1 MRHFISTDQLTEEDI
16 IQLIK
21 QAQSYKSSSPQ
32 IDEQFFAANLF
43 FEPSTRT
50 KMSFIVAQRKLG
62 IEVLDFNQDIS
73 SVQKGESLYDTAK
86 TLESIGSNLLVIRD
100 KKDDWMEEL
109 KGINIPII
117 NAGAGKAEH
126 PTQSLLDLLTIY
138 EEYGSFKNL
147 NVTIVGDIKYS
158 RVAHSNA
165 KVLRRL
171 GANVSL
177 SSPPEFQEVSG
188 NWNHISID
196 EAVKWSDVI
205 MLLRVQHE
213 RHPDNM
219 KRDTTSYL
227 EKYGL
232 TKERESIMK
241 KHAIILHPAPVNRGV
256 EIDTDLV
263 ECSKSRI
270 FKQMNNGV
278 YIRMAII
285 TKLLKEWGYINE
297 KTIEKRNSFIGNKRI
312 QTI

>member
-1 MRHFISTDQLTEEDI
+1 QQCERLYVSAKELENIDAKFHF
-16 IQLIK
+16 
-21 QAQSYKSSSPQ
+21 
-32 IDEQFFAANLF
+32 
-43 FEPSTRT
+43 
-50 KMSFIVAQRKLG
+50 
-62 IEVLDFNQDIS
+62 
-73 SVQKGESLYDTAK
+73 
-86 TLESIGSNLLVIRD
+86 IRD
-100 KKDDWMEEL
+100 KKDERMEEL

-256 EIDTDLV
+256 EI
-263 ECSKSRI
+263 
-270 FKQMNNGV
+270 
-278 YIRMAII
+278 
-285 TKLLKEWGYINE
+285 
-297 KTIEKRNSFIGNKRI
+297 
-312 QTI
+312 

>member
-1 MRHFISTDQLTEEDI
+1 MKHFMTLNEFSDKE
-16 IQLIK
+16 LINLMEL
-21 QAQSYKSSSPQ
+21 AINYKGVNPQ
-32 IDEQFFAANLF
+32 INQQLFAANLF

-50 KMSFIVAQRKLG
+50 KMSFIVAQKKLG
-62 IEVLDFNQDIS
+62 LEMLDFNKDFS

-86 TLESIGSNLLVIRD
+86 TLESIGANLLVIRD

-138 EEYGSFKNL
+138 EEYGSFENL

-165 KVLRRL
+165 KALRRL

-177 SSPPEFQEVSG
+177 SSPPEFQEDSG
-188 NWNHISID
+188 DWNNISID
-196 EAVKWSDVI
+196 EAVKWSDCI

-213 RHPDNM
+213 RHPDKMKKNM
-219 KRDTTSYL
+219 TSYL

-232 TKERESIMK
+232 TIEREKRMK

-297 KTIEKRNSFIGNKRI
+297 KTIEKRDTLIGHKRI
-312 QTI
+312 RTI

>member
-1 MRHFISTDQLTEEDI
+1 
-16 IQLIK
+16 
-21 QAQSYKSSSPQ
+21 
-32 IDEQFFAANLF
+32 
-43 FEPSTRT
+43 
-50 KMSFIVAQRKLG
+50 
-62 IEVLDFNQDIS
+62 
-73 SVQKGESLYDTAK
+73 
-86 TLESIGSNLLVIRD
+86 LESIGANLLVIRD

-138 EEYGSFKNL
+138 EEYGSFENL

-165 KVLRRL
+165 KALRRL

-177 SSPPEFQEVSG
+177 SAPPVFQEDSG
-188 NWNHISID
+188 DWNNISID
-196 EAVKWSDVI
+196 EAVKWSDCI

-219 KRDTTSYL
+219 KRDMTSYL

-232 TKERESIMK
+232 TIEREKRMK

-256 EIDTDLV
+256 EIDTELV

-297 KTIEKRNSFIGNKRI
+297 KTIEKRDTLNGHKRI
-312 QTI
+312 HTI

>member
-117 NAGAGKAEH
+117 NAGEGKAEH
-126 PTQSLLDLLTIY
+126 PTQSLLDLLTSY
-138 EEYGSFKNL
+138 EEYGSFENL
-147 NVTIVGDIKYS
+147 TVTIVGDIMYS
-158 RVAHSNA
+158 QVAHSNA
-165 KVLRRL
+165 KALRRL
-171 GANVSL
+171 GENV
-177 SSPPEFQEVSG
+177 
-188 NWNHISID
+188 
-196 EAVKWSDVI
+196 
-205 MLLRVQHE
+205 
-213 RHPDNM
+213 
-219 KRDTTSYL
+219 
-227 EKYGL
+227 
-232 TKERESIMK
+232 
-241 KHAIILHPAPVNRGV
+241 
-256 EIDTDLV
+256 
-263 ECSKSRI
+263 
-270 FKQMNNGV
+270 
-278 YIRMAII
+278 
-285 TKLLKEWGYINE
+285 
-297 KTIEKRNSFIGNKRI
+297 
-312 QTI
+312 

>member
-1 MRHFISTDQLTEEDI
+1 MRQFISTDQLTEKDI

-21 QAQSYKSSSPQ
+21 QAQKYKLSSPQ
-32 IDEQFFAANLF
+32 IDEQMFAANLF

-62 IEVLDFNQDIS
+62 LEILDFNKEIS

-86 TLESIGSNLLVIRD
+86 TLESIGANLLVIRD

-165 KVLRRL
+165 KALRRL

-177 SSPPEFQEVSG
+177 SAPPVFQEDSG
-188 NWNHISID
+188 DWNNISID
-196 EAVKWSDVI
+196 EAVKWSDVL

-213 RHPDNM
+213 RHPDKMKKNM
-219 KRDTTSYL
+219 TSYL

-232 TKERESIMK
+232 TIEREKRMK
-241 KHAIILHPAPVNRGV
+241 RHAIILHPAPVNRGV
-256 EIDTDLV
+256 EIDTELV

-297 KTIEKRNSFIGNKRI
+297 KTIEKRDTLNGHKRI
-312 QTI
+312 RTI